1 MRTLDPQT
9 AAGLLRTMWR
19 IRCFEERVAALKRTL
34 QVHGLIHLSVGGEGA
49 PAAVCAQL
57 RDEDVVY
64 SGHRAHGHAIAKG
77 APTERVM
84 AELMGRVDGLC
95 RGLGGSMHL
104 VDRDRG
110 FFGATGVVGGN
121 LPLALGNA
129 LAARV
134 RAGDEVTVVF
144 FGDGAVQAG
153 HFHESVNLAALWRLP
168 VIFVC
173 ENNGVAEFTSRSEH
187 TTVELVS
194 DVVAPYGLQRE
205 TVAGSDVP
213 AIFEAFGA
221 FLERARAGN
230 GPFLLECLTHRRRG
244 HYEGD
249 PERYRDPVAEEEW
262 RRRDP
267 VARLQA
273 HAIENGWL
281 DPGSAGAIERE
292 AQAEIERAVRFARES
307 PYPEPGAA
315 EPFVYALAVGCPE
328 KGPHTGPYLG
338 HPSATGARPHG
349 GAGPPES
356 EVTFVR
362 AINDALARAMRA
374 DERVIVIGEDV
385 AEGGPYMA
393 TAGLADEFGRDRVLN
408 TPISEGAVCGVAIGA
423 AQAGLRP
430 VVEIMFI
437 DFITLALDQLVNQ
450 AAKAHFMSGGQ
461 LSVPMVLRTTCG
473 AGSRSGAQHSQSLE
487 AWVAHVPG
495 LKVVMPSS
503 AADAAGLLASAI
515 ADPNPV
521 VFVENRALYF
531 RREQLP
537 EAPERLQLGRA
548 HTLRFGADITI
559 VATSRLV
566 GDALEAA
573 DRLAAGGVQA
583 EVIDPRTLLPLDLE
597 TIAGS
602 VRRTGRAVVAH
613 EAVTLGGFGAELA
626 AQIQDAALDRLEAP
640 IQRVGAPFTPVPVS
654 PPLEDAYRPGAGEIY
669 AAARSAIEWDW
680 PEGKEPPLTTA
691 GGRDFRS

>member
-9 AAGLLRTMWR
+9 AADLLRTMWR
-19 IRCFEERVAALKRTL
+19 IRCFEERVAGLKRSL
-34 QVHGLIHLSVGGEGA
+34 QVYGLIHLSVGGEGVA
-49 PAAVCAQL
+49 AAVCAQL

-77 APTERVM
+77 APTERLM

-104 VDRDRG
+104 VDRDHG

-134 RAGDEVTVVF
+134 RGGDEVTIVF

-173 ENNGVAEFTSRSEH
+173 ENNGVAEFTSRAEH

-194 DVVAPYGLQRE
+194 DVVAPYGLQRK
-205 TVAGSDVP
+205 TVEGSDVP

-249 PERYRDPVAEEEW
+249 PEQYRDPVAEEEW
-262 RRRDP
+262 TRRDP
-267 VARLQA
+267 VAQLQA
-273 HAIENGWL
+273 HTIENGWL
-281 DPGSAGAIERE
+281 DRDSTAEIERE
-292 AQAEIERAVRFARES
+292 SPAEIERAVQFARES
-307 PYPEPGAA
+307 RYPEPGTAERLVYA
-315 EPFVYALAVGCPE
+315 SAYAQQGGCAEKGSYMEPFSA
-328 KGPHTGPYLG
+328 
-338 HPSATGARPHG
+338 HPSAV
-349 GAGPPES
+349 AGPDGEM
-356 EVTFVR
+356 TFVQ
-362 AINDALARAMRA
+362 AINTTLAKAMRA
-374 DERVIVIGEDV
+374 DERVIVLGEDV

-393 TAGLADEFGRDRVLN
+393 TAGLADEFGRNRVLN
-408 TPISEGAVCGVAIGA
+408 TPISEGAVCGVAVGA

-487 AWVAHVPG
+487 AWLTHVPG

-537 EAPERLQLGRA
+537 EAPEPLQLGRA
-548 HTLRFGADITI
+548 ATLRSGAEITI

-566 GDALEAA
+566 GEALEAA
-573 DRLAAGGVQA
+573 ERLAADGAQA
-583 EVIDPRTLLPLDLE
+583 EVIDPRTLVPLDLQ
-597 TIAGS
+597 TIARS

-613 EAVTLGGFGAELA
+613 EAVTLSGFGAELA
-626 AQIQDAALDRLEAP
+626 AQIQDAAFDRLEAP
-640 IQRVGAPFTPVPVS
+640 IQRVGAPFAPVPVS
-654 PPLEDAYRPGAGEIY
+654 PPLEDAYRPGAGDIY
-669 AAARSAIEWDW
+669 AAARTAIEWDW
-680 PEGKEPPLTTA
+680 PEGKEPPVTTA
-691 GGRDFRS
+691 RVPGVRS